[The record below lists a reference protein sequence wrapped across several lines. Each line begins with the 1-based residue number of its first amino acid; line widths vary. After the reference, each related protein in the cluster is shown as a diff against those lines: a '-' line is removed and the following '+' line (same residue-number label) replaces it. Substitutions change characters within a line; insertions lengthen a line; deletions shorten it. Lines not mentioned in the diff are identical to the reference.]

1 MLLTAYAQGYFPMAR
16 SEDDS
21 ELDWYYPQQRGI
33 MPLDEKFHL
42 SRSNKRLLRQHPYTL
57 TLNKDFRAVM
67 EQCRKE
73 RDGCWISDKIIELY
87 SQTHDLGFAHSVE
100 CWKNDSL
107 MGGIYGIAI
116 GGAFFG
122 ESMFS
127 RKSGASKIAL
137 ITLRQ
142 SLIKAG
148 YRLFDVQYVN
158 EHLRQFNV
166 QEISCDSYSQQ
177 LKEAL
182 ALVPNELNISV

>member
-100 CWKNDSL
+100 CWENDSL

-127 RKSGASKIAL
+127 RATNASKVAL
-137 ITLRQ
+137 VYLVERLNAGGYALLDTQFIT
-142 SLIKAG
+142 
-148 YRLFDVQYVN
+148 D
-158 EHLRQFNV
+158 HLKTMGAI
-166 QEISCDSYSQQ
+166 EISRSEYHAL

-182 ALVPNELNISV
+182 MVKASFHLAPP